1 MPTPMLRRNCFS
13 KPLTPLSAPW
23 NSMSA
28 STKSVARHTLPSHA
42 ATPGFCPQL
51 AQNLVLSMKFT
62 LSIAEGKETD
72 SFPIFLIFWPSF
84 SLAVLYIMLKRFPS
98 QTRHNSAVNRHFTQT
113 RFLAQIW
120 CKKRH
125 FLSSR
130 PTICPSA
137 RLPVCPHV
145 PMSICPYVQPS
156 PALSQMERRT

>member
-1 MPTPMLRRNCFS
+1 
-13 KPLTPLSAPW
+13 
-23 NSMSA
+23 MSA

-113 RFLAQIW
+113 CFLAQIW

-137 RLPVCPHV
+137 VCRWPVWGSLPCPLPDGETNVVNSSLANMGDRLFNGNRGSH
-145 PMSICPYVQPS
+145 QD
-156 PALSQMERRT
+156 RRRANHHSFH